1 MPTPATP
8 SFLVHVATN
17 VRARRV
23 AAGLSQRALAQAAGV
38 SLRMVGG
45 IEGGSTSVST
55 ATLDRIGI
63 ALNAT
68 LAELVSDPAG
78 GRSQILNRVG
88 WIGDKGGEGVL
99 RASVEARRE
108 VELWEWRLE
117 PGERYQAQPDAAGWH
132 VMLFVQEGTL
142 TLELETGVIE
152 LAPGHHLFSS
162 DQRHAFRNSGSRSV
176 RFFRCTIW

>member
-8 SFLVHVATN
+8 SFLLHVATN
-17 VRARRV
+17 VRARRT
-23 AAGLSQRALAQAAGV
+23 AAGLSQRALATAAGV

-45 IEGGSTSVST
+45 IESGSTSVST
-55 ATLDRIGI
+55 ATLDRIGM

-68 LAELVSDPAG
+68 LSDLVSDPQGA
-78 GRSQILNRVG
+78 RSQTLNRVG

-117 PGERYQAQPDAAGWH
+117 PGERYQAQPDPAGWH
-132 VMLFVQEGTL
+132 VMLFVQAGTL
-142 TLELETGVIE
+142 TLELETGPIDI
-152 LAPGHHLFSS
+152 PSGHHLFSS
-162 DQRHAFRNSGSRSV
+162 DQPHAFQNRGKAPV